1 MKVGVRHRRI
11 DGYDGARACGTFV
24 QGGGIHRFHIS
35 SWSIFT
41 VAGKSGAG
49 KSGAGKSGAGKSGG
63 RTRFFV
69 MAGRCAGHL

>member
-49 KSGAGKSGAGKSGG
+49 KSGAGKSGG

>member
-49 KSGAGKSGAGKSGG
+49 KSGG